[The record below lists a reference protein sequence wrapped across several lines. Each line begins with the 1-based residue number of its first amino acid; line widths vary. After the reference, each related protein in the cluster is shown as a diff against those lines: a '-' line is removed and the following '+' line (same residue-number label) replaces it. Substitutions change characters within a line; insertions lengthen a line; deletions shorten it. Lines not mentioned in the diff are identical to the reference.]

1 VYEAH
6 YGFAEKPFNLTPDP
20 KYLYL
25 SQRHTEAFAHLEFGR
40 RERGGFILVTGEVGT
55 GKTTLARYFLSRLDS
70 RTATAFVLY
79 PALTAAELLRSIL
92 EDLHI
97 PVPGAS
103 LKDHVDA
110 LHRFLL
116 EAREKGR
123 DVVLLI
129 DEAQDLSAEVLEQIR
144 LISNLETDTEKLI
157 QIVLMGQSELQEMLS
172 RRELRQLAQRVTA
185 QYHLSPLSRPETED
199 YVAHR
204 LRVAGGEGKVSF
216 TPGALAVVHQRAG
229 GVPRLINLICDR
241 ALLAGYVNGARVVDA
256 SMVRRAAREVRGVS
270 TPEPLRRYAAL
281 AALTAAAAIAA
292 LGLWHGR
299 SSSPPVDAAPAA
311 AVAPAGGPVTVPA
324 TMPPAVPSPLA
335 ATAANVLSPVL
346 LALDRGRSLDAAV
359 GQVQAL
365 WGPDALERTPLRTHM
380 DQVRRLNLPVVLEM
394 FHPARRDTC
403 YVALLRLDG
412 DHAVVATDGS
422 PMRVPLAELDRLWT
436 RQAIFLWRD
445 FDALTPAS
453 DPQRTNAW
461 VRQAL
466 ARLGYPAPE
475 PDLALAVARFQQ
487 DADLAADGVIGART
501 LMTLYSRSQYPR
513 PRLTGGTS

>member
-1 VYEAH
+1 MYEAH

-55 GKTTLARYFLSRLDS
+55 GKTTLARYFLSRLDA

-97 PVPGAS
+97 PAPGAS

-116 EAREKGR
+116 EAREKGH

-216 TPGALAVVHQRAG
+216 TPGALAVVHQRSG

-241 ALLAGYVNGARVVDA
+241 ALLAGYVHGARVVDA

-270 TPEPLRRYAAL
+270 TPEPLRKYAAL
-281 AALTAAAAIAA
+281 AALTAAAVIAG

-299 SSSPPVDAAPAA
+299 SSSAPVDAAPAA
-311 AVAPAGGPVTVPA
+311 VVAPAAVPA
-324 TMPPAVPSPLA
+324 TMTAPAPSPA
-335 ATAANVLSPVL
+335 SATTADVLSPL
-346 LALDRGRSLDAAV
+346 LLTLDHARSLDAAV

-365 WGPDALERTPLRTHM
+365 WGPDALQRTPLRTHM

-394 FHPARRDTC
+394 FHPARRDTS
-403 YVALLRLDG
+403 YIALLHLEG
-412 DHAVVATDGS
+412 DEATIATDGA
-422 PMRVPLAELDRLWT
+422 PMRVPLVEIDRLWT

-445 FDALTPAS
+445 FDALTPAG
-453 DPQRTNAW
+453 DPERTNAW

-466 ARLGYPAPE
+466 ARLGYPARE

-487 DADLAADGVIGART
+487 DADLAADGVVGART

-513 PRLTGGTS
+513 PRLTGGAS